1 MAKRKAK
8 QNLFSGFMGG
18 DGYDEFT
25 RNYLYYK
32 NIALNVY
39 KWENLPNGMESR
51 FIEQA
56 LFGNGQAFFFDH
68 PELGLMCLPCSGTGN
83 INLYGEPTS
92 VVVNGVGYSKQ
103 WSISKGVR
111 ILNNDSAIPTHAH
124 VRHYAEKL
132 AEIENIMNQNLRQQR
147 FPYILLGNK
156 RTEFSIKAM
165 LRSVFQGDEAVMV
178 DKDMFIDGKP
188 GLQVINT
195 DTPYLLDKLQVQKE
209 NYEKELLTFLGIN
222 STVEKKERLLVDETN
237 ANNAYIEM
245 SLDLGLKQREEAA
258 RKINQMFGTN
268 IKVVATIHE
277 TKSLWDK
284 NFDDDSDNE
293 WGFR

>member
-1 MAKRKAK
+1 MSKRKSK
-8 QNLFSGFMGG
+8 RNLFSGFMGG
-18 DGYDEFT
+18 DSYDEFT

-39 KWENLPNGMESR
+39 KWENLPNNMESR

-56 LFGNGQAFFFDH
+56 LFSNGQAFFFDH
-68 PELGLMCLPCSGTGN
+68 PELGLMCLPCSGTNN

-111 ILNNDSAIPTHAH
+111 ILNNDTAIATHAH
-124 VRHYAEKL
+124 VTHYAEKL

-156 RTEFSIKAM
+156 RNEFSIKQM
-165 LRSVFQGDEAVMV
+165 LRSVFMGDEAVLV
-178 DKDMFIDGKP
+178 DKEMFVDGKA

-195 DTPYLLDKLQVQKE
+195 DTPYLLDKLQAQKE
-209 NYEKELLTFLGIN
+209 CYEKELLTFLGIN

-245 SLDLGLKQREEAA
+245 SLDLGLKQRQYAA
-258 RKINQMFGTN
+258 EKINAMFGTN

-277 TKSLWDK
+277 TQSLWDK
-284 NFDDDSDNE
+284 NSDDDFYDE
-293 WGFR
+293 EVA

>member
-1 MAKRKAK
+1 MSKRKPK
-8 QNLFSGFMGG
+8 QNLFSGYVGG
-18 DGYDEFT
+18 DGYNEFT

-39 KWENLPNGMESR
+39 KWENLPNGIESR

-68 PELGLMCLPCSGTGN
+68 PELGLMCLPCSATNN

-92 VVVNGVGYSKQ
+92 VLVNGVGYCQQ

-111 ILNNDSAIPTHAH
+111 ILNNDTAIPTHAH
-124 VRHYAEKL
+124 VTHYAEKL

-147 FPYILLGNK
+147 FPYIILGNK

-165 LRSVFQGDEAVMV
+165 LRSVFNGDEAVMV
-178 DKDMFIDGKP
+178 DKDMFDGRP

-195 DTPYLLDKLQVQKE
+195 DTPYLLDKLQMQKE

-222 STVEKKERLLVDETN
+222 STIEKRERLLVDEAN

-245 SLDLGLKQREEAA
+245 SLDLGLKQRQYAA
-258 RKINQMFGTN
+258 DKINKMFGTN
-268 IKVVATIHE
+268 IQVVATIHQ
-277 TKSLWDK
+277 TQSLCC
-284 NFDDDSDNE
+284 S
-293 WGFR
+293 